1 LSQRYS
7 GTIPALA
14 STLLIITQVID
25 LKVFFT
31 TKEKL
36 AQALLNDFTLVR
48 ITAPAL
54 S

>member
-7 GTIPALA
+7 GTLPALP
-14 STLLIITQVID
+14 STLLIITQAID
-25 LKVFFT
+25 LKAFLLSH
-31 TKEKL
+31 KKL

>member
-14 STLLIITQVID
+14 STTLIISQDID
-25 LKVFFT
+25 LKVIFT
-31 TKEKL
+31 NKKKL

-48 ITAPAL
+48 TSVPAL